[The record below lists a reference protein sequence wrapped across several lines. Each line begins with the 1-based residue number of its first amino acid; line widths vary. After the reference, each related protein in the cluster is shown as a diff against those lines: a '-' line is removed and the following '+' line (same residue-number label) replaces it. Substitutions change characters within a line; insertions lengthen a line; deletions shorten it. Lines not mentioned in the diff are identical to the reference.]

1 MAEQLSS
8 DTPTPPASDR
18 RENSKRRREWAL
30 ILASIILVAVLT
42 RFEGQVY
49 ELTSQLP
56 VVNSI
61 LVLAII
67 NINILLIILFLFLV
81 FRNLFKLILERRRKI
96 PGARLRSKLVVAFVA
111 LSLVPTMLLFL
122 VSAGFIT
129 NTIENWFNSQIENSL
144 EESLEVAKTYYKN
157 SATNALYYAD
167 QIATIIKNEKLLNE
181 KNLSSLEEVI
191 RGKQQEYNLGVVEV
205 FSSTFEEL
213 VRQSNPQV
221 PAADFTDPGSE
232 LLKESLL
239 GKRFSHVTPIGRA
252 DLIRG
257 FVPVYSNWNPNDV
270 VGVVVV
276 NYYVPYSLVNKM
288 KEISESF
295 TQYKNTKTFKSQ
307 IQKGYIIVLLL
318 IALVIIFLA
327 TWFGFHLARGIT
339 VPIQELAIATERIA
353 DGDLDVQLDLRSED
367 EVGTLVAAFNRMTA
381 DLRRSREEL
390 TEANRELQSSNLE
403 LDQRRRYMEI
413 VLRNVTAGVISV
425 DRDGNLTTIN
435 TSAEKLL
442 KINASKML
450 GHNFREVVDSKHLP
464 IVRDFLNELTSSGR
478 DSISRQVTI
487 EIQDQKV
494 TLLMNVTTLRD
505 ENLEFMGTVV
515 VFDDLTQIVKA
526 QRMAAWREVAR
537 RIAHEIKNPLTPIQL
552 SAQRLRRRY
561 LQNFPED
568 DRVFDDCTQM
578 IIQQVDELKEMVNE
592 FSNFARLPAS
602 QPAPNQ
608 LNDLINETLVLYAE
622 GHRPIG
628 FEFSPGENIPTFNFD
643 REQIKRVL
651 INLLENAVSAVS
663 AESGQIQITTEFNPT
678 LKIVTLVVS
687 DNGCGIPPQD
697 KPRLF
702 EPYFSTKTT
711 GTGLGLTIVST
722 IISDHNGYI
731 RVRDNHPH
739 GTRIVVELPAQETR
753 TSGDKKS

>member
-1 MAEQLSS
+1 MAEQPPP
-8 DTPTPPASDR
+8 DNQTPPTSNR

-30 ILASIILVAVLT
+30 ILGSIILVVILT
-42 RFEGQVY
+42 RFESQVY
-49 ELTSQLP
+49 DLTSQLP

-167 QIATIIKNEKLLNE
+167 QIASIIKNEKLLNE
-181 KNLSSLEEVI
+181 NNLSSLQEVI
-191 RGKQQEYNLGVVEV
+191 RGKQQEYNLGVVEI

-213 VRQSNPQV
+213 VRESNPQV

-257 FVPVYSNWNPNDV
+257 FVPIYSNWNPNDV

-288 KEISESF
+288 KEISDSF

-339 VPIQELAIATERIA
+339 VPIQELAQATERIA
-353 DGDLDVQLDLRSED
+353 DGDLDVEIDLRSED

-381 DLRRSREEL
+381 DLRRSRAEL
-390 TEANRELQSSNLE
+390 TAANRELQSSNLE

-413 VLRNVTAGVISV
+413 VLRNVTAWVISV
-425 DRDGNLTTIN
+425 DRDGHLTTIN
-435 TSAEKLL
+435 KSAEKLL
-442 KINASKML
+442 KISGSIML
-450 GHNFREVVDSKHLP
+450 GCNFREVVDSRHLP
-464 IVRDFLNELTSSGR
+464 IIRDFLNELTSSER

-487 EIQDQKV
+487 EIQEQKV
-494 TLLMNVTTLRD
+494 TLLINVTTLRD
-505 ENLEFMGTVV
+505 ENHEFMGTVV

-561 LQNFPED
+561 LQTFSED
-568 DRVFDDCTQM
+568 DTVFDDCTQM

-602 QPAPNQ
+602 HPAPNL
-608 LNDLINETLVLYAE
+608 LNDLVSETLVLYAE

-628 FEFSPGENIPTFNFD
+628 FDFIAGENVPVFNFD
-643 REQIKRVL
+643 REQIKRVV

-663 AESGQIQITTEFNPT
+663 PETGHIQLSTEFNPT
-678 LKIVTLVVS
+678 LKIVTLIIS
-687 DNGCGIPPQD
+687 DNGCGIPAQD

-702 EPYFSTKTT
+702 EPYFSTKKT

-731 RVRDNHPH
+731 RIRDNHPH
-739 GTRIVVELPAQETR
+739 GTRFVVELPVQDSPA
-753 TSGDKKS
+753 TSGKQD

>member
-1 MAEQLSS
+1 MAEQPPP
-8 DTPTPPASDR
+8 DNQTPPTSNR

-30 ILASIILVAVLT
+30 ILGSIILVVILT
-42 RFEGQVY
+42 RFESQVY
-49 ELTSQLP
+49 DLTSQLP

-167 QIATIIKNEKLLNE
+167 QIASIIKNEKLLNE
-181 KNLSSLEEVI
+181 NNLSSLQEVI
-191 RGKQQEYNLGVVEV
+191 RGKQQEYNLGVVEI

-213 VRQSNPQV
+213 VRESNPQV

-257 FVPVYSNWNPNDV
+257 FVPIYSNWNPNDV

-288 KEISESF
+288 KEISDSF

-339 VPIQELAIATERIA
+339 VPIQELAQATERIA
-353 DGDLDVQLDLRSED
+353 DGDLDVEIDLRSED

-381 DLRRSREEL
+381 DLRRSRAEL
-390 TEANRELQSSNLE
+390 TAANRELQSSNLE

-425 DRDGNLTTIN
+425 DRDGHLTTIN
-435 TSAEKLL
+435 KSAEKLL
-442 KINASKML
+442 KISGSIML
-450 GHNFREVVDSKHLP
+450 GCNFREVVDSRHLP
-464 IVRDFLNELTSSGR
+464 IIRDFLNELTSSER

-487 EIQDQKV
+487 EIQEQKV
-494 TLLMNVTTLRD
+494 TLLINVTTLRD
-505 ENLEFMGTVV
+505 ENHEFMGTVV

-561 LQNFPED
+561 LQTFSED
-568 DRVFDDCTQM
+568 DTVFDDCTQM

-602 QPAPNQ
+602 HPAPNL
-608 LNDLINETLVLYAE
+608 LNDLVSETLVLYAE

-628 FEFSPGENIPTFNFD
+628 FDFIAGENVPVFNFD
-643 REQIKRVL
+643 REQIKRVV

-663 AESGQIQITTEFNPT
+663 PETGHIQLSTEFNPT
-678 LKIVTLVVS
+678 LKIVTLIIS
-687 DNGCGIPPQD
+687 DNGCGIPAQD

-702 EPYFSTKTT
+702 EPYFSTKKT

-731 RVRDNHPH
+731 RIRDNHPH
-739 GTRIVVELPAQETR
+739 GTRFVVELPVQDSPA
-753 TSGDKKS
+753 TSGKQD

>member
-1 MAEQLSS
+1 
-8 DTPTPPASDR
+8 
-18 RENSKRRREWAL
+18 
-30 ILASIILVAVLT
+30 
-42 RFEGQVY
+42 
-49 ELTSQLP
+49 
-56 VVNSI
+56 
-61 LVLAII
+61 
-67 NINILLIILFLFLV
+67 
-81 FRNLFKLILERRRKI
+81 
-96 PGARLRSKLVVAFVA
+96 
-111 LSLVPTMLLFL
+111 
-122 VSAGFIT
+122 
-129 NTIENWFNSQIENSL
+129 
-144 EESLEVAKTYYKN
+144 
-157 SATNALYYAD
+157 
-167 QIATIIKNEKLLNE
+167 
-181 KNLSSLEEVI
+181 
-191 RGKQQEYNLGVVEV
+191 
-205 FSSTFEEL
+205 
-213 VRQSNPQV
+213 
-221 PAADFTDPGSE
+221 
-232 LLKESLL
+232 
-239 GKRFSHVTPIGRA
+239 
-252 DLIRG
+252 
-257 FVPVYSNWNPNDV
+257 
-270 VGVVVV
+270 V

-339 VPIQELAIATERIA
+339 VPIQELAMATERIA

-390 TEANRELQSSNLE
+390 TAANQELQSSNLE

-425 DRDGNLTTIN
+425 DREGNLTTIN
-435 TSAEKLL
+435 KSAENLL
-442 KINASKML
+442 KINAVQML
-450 GHNFREVVDSKHLP
+450 GQNFREVVDNRHLP
-464 IVRDFLNELTSSGR
+464 IIRDFLHELSSSGR
-478 DSISRQVTI
+478 DSISRQVTV
-487 EIQDQKV
+487 EILDQKI

-505 ENLEFMGTVV
+505 ENQDFMGTVV

-561 LQNFPED
+561 LDQFKED
-568 DRVFDDCTQM
+568 DKVFDDCTQM

-602 QPAPNQ
+602 QPAPNT
-608 LNDLINETLVLYAE
+608 LNDLISETLVLYSE
-622 GHRPIG
+622 GHRPIR
-628 FEFSPGENIPTFNFD
+628 FDFIPGENIPIFNFD

-651 INLLENAVSAVS
+651 INLLENAVSAVPPENGEIIIES
-663 AESGQIQITTEFNPT
+663 AYNPT

-687 DNGCGIPPQD
+687 DNGCGIPAQD

-739 GTRIVVELPAQETR
+739 GTKFVVELPAQQTQVSSSRE
-753 TSGDKKS
+753 S